1 MFKPTSFNINL
12 QTTVDEDVFFLYPN
26 VSKHKLKQL
35 IGKLKLK
42 TEGPTT
48 VFHKKKLLFS
58 IKKVKFNIDYIRIKK
73 IPFKC
78 YKIKVSLDEYTVK
91 TF

>member
-78 YKIKVSLDEYTVK
+78 YKKENACLSGTISTS
-91 TF
+91 